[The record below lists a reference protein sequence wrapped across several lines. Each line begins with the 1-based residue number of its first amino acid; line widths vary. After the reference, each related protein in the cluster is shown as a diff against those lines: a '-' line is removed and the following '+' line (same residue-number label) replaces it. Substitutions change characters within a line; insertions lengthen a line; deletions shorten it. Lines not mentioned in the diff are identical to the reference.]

1 MKRKLLNSQLSNM
14 STYLKY
20 KRELIALAQ
29 NVFNYENMPEF
40 IDISYLNRT
49 LLVKGAIAF
58 FKDEVLGVLALP
70 FINSGKLDLYG
81 RPTTI
86 QVYGQNGYTKRLD
99 VGEYVIMYDNDGR
112 YPLYIDLLQS
122 IERIANIKRIIDVN
136 LSQQKTPRIWKTSTE
151 SEKTVKDLLNSYDG
165 DVESVVAYKSA
176 VLDDLE
182 SVVAPAPFVADKLND
197 ALDKEYSEYCRL
209 IGIANVEIKKKERLI
224 TDEVKQSMGGTI
236 ASRFN
241 RFNPR
246 KKAVDEINK
255 KWGLNIEV
263 AYYDGL
269 PTSMK
274 SVIENS
280 EGVDSDVDI
289 SDNEKLE
296 Q

>member
-209 IGIANVEIKKKERLI
+209 IGIANVEINKKERLI